1 MKTVLARLGQM
12 AALAL
17 CLLIAVVFLA
27 VLIWLARNWAYL
39 TSARG
44 I

>member
-1 MKTVLARLGQM
+1 MITRLAQM
-12 AALAL
+12 AALVL
-17 CLLIAVVFLA
+17 CVLIGLMVLA

>member
-1 MKTVLARLGQM
+1 MIARLAQM

-17 CLLIAVVFLA
+17 LLLVGLMMLA
-27 VLIWLARNWAYL
+27 VLIWVARNWAYL

-44 I
+44 V